1 MSELLMLQ
9 QKRLINII
17 KHQLQGAIDDANEAL
32 KDDLTDD
39 SEGIYQGRLELAEH
53 LLELINTNEEL
64 DTIDRLKDYKTQGEL
79 KWVILL
85 ILMNPI
91 PKSLNYLWTIT
102 LSTHS

>member
-17 KHQLQGAIDDANEAL
+17 AMQLQGAIDDANEAL
-32 KDDLTDD
+32 EDEELTDN

-53 LLELINTNEEL
+53 LLELINKNEEL
-64 DTIDRLKDYKTQGEL
+64 DSIDRKIHGAS

-91 PKSLNYLWTIT
+91 PKSLNYL
-102 LSTHS
+102 

>member
-32 KDDLTDD
+32 ENDLTDD

-53 LLELINTNEEL
+53 LLELINKNEEL
-64 DTIDRLKDYKTQGEL
+64 DSIDRGVQGASKWITVIPMILKK
-79 KWVILL
+79 I
-85 ILMNPI
+85 
-91 PKSLNYLWTIT
+91 SLNCMSMTC
-102 LSTHS
+102 

>member
-17 KHQLQGAIDDANEAL
+17 AMQLQGAIDDANKAL
-32 KDDLTDD
+32 EGALTDG

-53 LLELINTNEEL
+53 LLELINKNEEL
-64 DTIDRLKDYKTQGEL
+64 DSIDRKIYGAS
-79 KWVILL
+79 KWMILL

-91 PKSLNYLWTIT
+91 QKNSSYL
-102 LSTHS
+102 

>member
-1 MSELLMLQ
+1 MSDLFIHQ

-32 KDDLTDD
+32 EDDLTDD

-79 KWVILL
+79 K
-85 ILMNPI
+85 
-91 PKSLNYLWTIT
+91 
-102 LSTHS
+102 

>member
-32 KDDLTDD
+32 EDDLTDD

-53 LLELINTNEEL
+53 LLELINKNEEL
-64 DTIDRLKDYKTQGEL
+64 DSIDRGVQGAS
-79 KWVILL
+79 KWIHAKLLL
-85 ILMNPI
+85 I
-91 PKSLNYLWTIT
+91 TQ
-102 LSTHS
+102 